1 VQDLSELFRIVFVIL
16 DIFRLMKLILII
28 ASYATLLAILVQK
41 IIRLMDAILVL
52 QLNIIMRE
60 LAMMHARM
68 AVQIILVQIL
78 FVMTVIM
85 IVKLV
90 QDLKAIIV

>member
-1 VQDLSELFRIVFVIL
+1 
-16 DIFRLMKLILII
+16 
-28 ASYATLLAILVQK
+28 
-41 IIRLMDAILVL
+41 
-52 QLNIIMRE
+52 
-60 LAMMHARM
+60 MHARM